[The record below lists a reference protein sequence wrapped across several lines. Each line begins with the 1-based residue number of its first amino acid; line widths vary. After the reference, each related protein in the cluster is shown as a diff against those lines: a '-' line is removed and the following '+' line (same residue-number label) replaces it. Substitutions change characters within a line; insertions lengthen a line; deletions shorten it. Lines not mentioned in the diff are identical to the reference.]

1 MSEENK
7 SMPLHYRV
15 GNIEKTEAPE
25 QDSGTEW
32 YSYTIE
38 HETSSISGKR
48 PGSLRSV
55 TKYLEE
61 YVEKLNGRP
70 NLGYSAYSS
79 RKEKK

>member
-1 MSEENK
+1 MSEEK
-7 SMPLHYRV
+7 ELRPQHYRV
-15 GNIEKTEAPE
+15 GSIEKTEAPE
-25 QDSGTEW
+25 QDPGTEW

-48 PGSLRSV
+48 QGSLRSV

-61 YVEKLNGRP
+61 YVENLNARP

-79 RKEKK
+79 RKDKK